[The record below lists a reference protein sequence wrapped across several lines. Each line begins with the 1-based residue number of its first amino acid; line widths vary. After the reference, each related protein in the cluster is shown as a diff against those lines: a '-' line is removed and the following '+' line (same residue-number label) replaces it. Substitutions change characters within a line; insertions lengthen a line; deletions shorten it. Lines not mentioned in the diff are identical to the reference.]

1 MADPK
6 TLLLSAFSG
15 GASTARH
22 GDFVVVKF
30 PASTFATSSFDY
42 HRVQTWARGRMST
55 GNAHRD
61 RAAFVDRFETLLA
74 RGGSGVATKGNRPA
88 LRLLIKGLSQSGAVI
103 SEWSVPHNINESVE
117 IARRAPDTAAVD

>member
-1 MADPK
+1 MAITH

-15 GASTARH
+15 GACTARH

-30 PASTFATSSFDY
+30 PASTFAASAFDY
-42 HRVQTWARGRMST
+42 HRVQTWARGRMSM
-55 GNAHRD
+55 GNAQRD
-61 RAAFVDRFETLLA
+61 RVAFVDRFETLLA

-103 SEWSVPHNINESVE
+103 SEWSVPHNIDESVE
-117 IARRAPDTAAVD
+117 IARRAPNTAALD